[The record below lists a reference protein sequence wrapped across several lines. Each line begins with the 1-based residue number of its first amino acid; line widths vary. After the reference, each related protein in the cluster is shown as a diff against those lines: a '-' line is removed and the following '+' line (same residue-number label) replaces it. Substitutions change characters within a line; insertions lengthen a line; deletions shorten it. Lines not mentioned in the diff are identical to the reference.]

1 MMTKRL
7 VNKFS
12 QKNKSNRLQSI
23 RGMISLMVL
32 VTLTSVTHLKAQEL
46 YLQPRWWF
54 GGGVGANFN
63 FYSGDIKKPTSSIT
77 TLSSFTKGNG
87 FGLFISP
94 LLEYRP
100 DPMWGGM
107 LQLGFDS
114 RSGKFDDVSL
124 SGNTASLEAT
134 LNYISLEPSLRF
146 TPMSSGLFFYAGPRL
161 GFNVA
166 KSFTYSVTGQASQSG
181 DFSGARGT
189 VFGGQIGAGYDI
201 ALSNPDA
208 ETQVELSPFAAVHF
222 GQGPRSEESWTVTTV
237 RAGVNIKFGSTSG
250 VKEMAE
256 REIQFSVRAPKIIPL
271 ERRVKETFPMRN
283 YVFFDAG
290 SSNIPERYVR
300 LTNDEAAKFAE
311 EHLLEPEPKSL
322 TGRSTRQLKVYYNV
336 LNILG
341 DRLRRYSQA
350 RITLVGSA
358 PNDAARGRAMA
369 LEIKNYLVNVFGI
382 EENRITV
389 EGREK
394 PEIPSLQ
401 PGGTRELD
409 LVTAEDRRV
418 EIVSNNLEILKPV
431 QIVSLQE
438 DPLDSDVL
446 VNVEGAQEALASWSL
461 EVTDDNNRTKRFG
474 PFTMDRE
481 RIAGKEIL
489 GERLQGN
496 YTLVMLGQTKGG
508 QTIRKQETIRLV
520 RSDQPEEEL
529 GFRFSILFEFDQSK
543 TVATY
548 EKFLT
553 EAVAPMVPNGGSV
566 IIHGHTDIVG
576 EESHNL
582 KLSRERAQQTM
593 DVLERAL
600 RKLGTRNV
608 KFDTYGFGED
618 VRRAPFDN
626 RLPEERFYNRTV
638 IIDIVPE

>member
-1 MMTKRL
+1 MKH
-7 VNKFS
+7 
-12 QKNKSNRLQSI
+12 
-23 RGMISLMVL
+23 ISLNIITRACIL
-32 VTLTSVTHLKAQEL
+32 FCLGGIHLFAQEPH
-46 YLQPRWWF
+46 LQPTWWF
-54 GGGVGANFN
+54 GGGLGANFN
-63 FYSGDIKKPTSSIT
+63 FYSGDIKNPTPTLT
-77 TLSSFTKGNG
+77 TLASFTKGNG
-87 FGLFISP
+87 RGIFAAP

-100 DPMWGGM
+100 DPLWGGL

-114 RSGKFDDVSL
+114 RSGAFDDVS
-124 SGNTASLEAT
+124 SADSTASLEAT
-134 LNYISLEPSLRF
+134 LNYISLEPSVRF
-146 TPMSSGLFFYAGPRL
+146 TPTRPGLYFFAGPRL

-166 KSFTYSVTGQASQSG
+166 KSFTYGKTGLPSQSG
-181 DFSGARGT
+181 DFSGVRGT
-189 VFGGQIGAGYDI
+189 VLGAQIGAGYDI

-208 ETQVELSPFAAVHF
+208 QTQIELSPFAAVHF
-222 GQGPRSEESWTVTTV
+222 GQGPRSEESWTLTTL
-237 RAGVNIKFGSTSG
+237 RAGVNIKFGSTSE
-250 VKEMAE
+250 VKKMLE
-256 REIQFSVRAPKIIPL
+256 REVQFSVRAPKIIPI
-271 ERRVKETFPMRN
+271 ERKVKETFPLRN

-290 SSNIPERYVR
+290 SSRIPERYVQ
-300 LTNDEAAKFAE
+300 LTNDQAKGFKE
-311 EHLLEPEPKSL
+311 ESLFQPEPKDL
-322 TGRSTRQLKVYYNV
+322 PGRSARQLRVYRNV
-336 LNILG
+336 LNIVG
-341 DRLRRYSQA
+341 DRMRRNSQA
-350 RITLVGSA
+350 RITLTGSA
-358 PNDAARGRAMA
+358 PNDASTGRAMA
-369 LEIKNYLVNVFGI
+369 TEIKNYLVNVFGI
-382 EENRITV
+382 EETRITV

-418 EIVSNNLEILKPV
+418 TISSNVLDVLAPV

-446 VNVEGAQEALASWSL
+446 VNVPGAQNVLASWTL
-461 EVTDDNNRTKRFG
+461 EVIDENGSTKRFG
-474 PFTMDRE
+474 PYTSERE
-481 RIAGKEIL
+481 RISGKEIL
-489 GERLQGN
+489 GGHMQGR
-496 YTLVMLGQTKGG
+496 YTMVLRGETKAGQTVQKE
-508 QTIRKQETIRLV
+508 ETIRLV

-553 EAVAPMVPNGGSV
+553 ETVAPMVPNGGNV

-600 RKLGTRNV
+600 KRLGIRNV
-608 KFDTYGFGED
+608 KYDTYGFGED
-618 VRRAPFDN
+618 IRRAPFDN

>member
-1 MMTKRL
+1 MKRKIFKVL
-7 VNKFS
+7 TIAFVILCSS
-12 QKNKSNRLQSI
+12 QIHLLAQE
-23 RGMISLMVL
+23 
-32 VTLTSVTHLKAQEL
+32 THL
-46 YLQPRWWF
+46 QPKWWF
-54 GGGVGANFN
+54 GGGLGANFN
-63 FYSGDIKKPTSSIT
+63 FYSGDITKPTASIT
-77 TLSSFTKGNG
+77 VLRSFTKGNG
-87 FGLFISP
+87 FGLFVSP

-114 RSGKFDDVSL
+114 RSGRFDDVS
-124 SGNTASLEAT
+124 SAGNTGSLEAT
-134 LNYISLEPSLRF
+134 LNYISLEPSLRM
-146 TPMSSGLFFYAGPRL
+146 TPMGSGLFFFAGPRL

-166 KSFTYSVTGQASQSG
+166 QSFTYNATGQASQSG

-222 GQGPRSEESWTVTTV
+222 GQGPRSEESWTLTTV
-237 RAGVNIKFGSTSG
+237 RAGVNIKFGSTG
-250 VKEMAE
+250 EVRKMLE
-256 REIQFSVRAPKIIPL
+256 RELQFSVFAPKIIPM
-271 ERRVKETFPMRN
+271 ERKVKETFPLRN

-290 SSNIPERYVR
+290 SSEIPRRYVL
-300 LTNDEAAKFAE
+300 LTKDEAVTFKE
-311 EHLLEPEPKSL
+311 ESLLQPEPKDL
-322 TGRSTRQLKVYYNV
+322 TGRSTRQLRVYRNI

-341 DRLRRYSQA
+341 DRMRKSSQA
-350 RITLVGSA
+350 RITLTGSA
-358 PNDAARGRAMA
+358 LNDASTGRAMA
-369 LEIKNYLVNVFGI
+369 MEIKNYLVNVFGI
-382 EENRITV
+382 EGNRITV

-418 EIVSNNLEILKPV
+418 DISSNSLDVLAPV

-446 VNVEGAQEALASWSL
+446 VNVTGAQDVLASWAL
-461 EVTDDNNRTKRFG
+461 EVNDESGGTKRFG
-474 PFTMDRE
+474 PYTSERE
-481 RIAGKEIL
+481 RISGKEIL
-489 GERLQGN
+489 GDKLQGR
-496 YTLVMLGQTKGG
+496 YTMVLLGETKAGQTV
-508 QTIRKQETIRLV
+508 RKEETIRLV
-520 RSDQPEEEL
+520 RSDQPEEDL

-548 EKFLT
+548 DKFLT
-553 EAVAPMVPNGGSV
+553 ETVALMVPNGSSV

-582 KLSRERAQQTM
+582 KLSQERAQQTM
-593 DVLERAL
+593 DVIERAL
-600 RKLGTRNV
+600 KRLGIRNV
-608 KFDTYGFGED
+608 KYDTYGFGED
-618 VRRAPFDN
+618 IRRAPFDN
-626 RLPEERFYNRTV
+626 RLPEERCYNRTV